1 MAKTV
6 TFKVNGLQELGQT
19 FAEIQNDFGEKDAKK
34 ILQTATLKAM
44 KTDVLPTAEVLVPV
58 NTGLL
63 QSNLVATAKKPT
75 NKDKKSVYVN
85 PTDVVI
91 GLVQTRAIPKKLK
104 KTIKQLYGGLSKTEY
119 GKKRK
124 QFLEEKGHLF
134 DARAIANE
142 FGTANMVGKPFLRP
156 ALESK
161 KDTVLTTL
169 GTEFNKALSKY
180 EDKKGTK

>member
-34 ILQTATLKAM
+34 ILQSATLKAM

-63 QSNLVATAKKPT
+63 QGTLIASAKKPT
-75 NKDKKSVYVN
+75 NKDKRSIYVS

-91 GLVQTRAIPKKLK
+91 GIVQTRAIPRKIK
-104 KTIKQLYGGLSKTEY
+104 KTI
-119 GKKRK
+119 RK
-124 QFLEEKGHLF
+124 L
-134 DARAIANE
+134 
-142 FGTANMVGKPFLRP
+142 
-156 ALESK
+156 
-161 KDTVLTTL
+161 
-169 GTEFNKALSKY
+169 
-180 EDKKGTK
+180 